1 MFKPRHHVAE
11 KYYRTELS
19 QLNEWMNFFYETY
32 QIDSNITGVQYTGLE
47 IFDRK
52 GNTHRISKSKKNILK
67 SVKKQRN
74 YALIKNA
81 KIFMLKWTSLYWL

>member
-1 MFKPRHHVAE
+1 MLILVKNQLSPQWTTFKPRHHVAE
-11 KYYRTELS
+11 KYYRTEIS

-52 GNTHRISKSKKNILK
+52 GNTHRISKSKKKNI
-67 SVKKQRN
+67 QIG
-74 YALIKNA
+74 A
-81 KIFMLKWTSLYWL
+81 